1 MKSIKYLFAVLV
13 LSIIACSDLEEK
25 PVGLLSPEGFFQSP
39 KDVETAVNG
48 AIGHLQHENWW
59 GRKFSNAIMLRS
71 DMVGIGDPGTP
82 ARRKDHNYFTVLA
95 DNGMITA
102 FWPRSY
108 QAIAAANEAIA
119 GAELIAG
126 NTPEEQLNPAAAQGR
141 FVRAFTYYHLVRL
154 FGDIPYLDKPADNI
168 EEALQISKTP
178 ASQVYANI
186 IADLE
191 YAKQWLPDQQPNRS
205 KPSKGTAAAF
215 LASVHLTMGNYAKA
229 YEEAN
234 FVISNEARFNFGL
247 AADYQDLFN
256 ADKQNGLNESLFS
269 LDYNGFS
276 NGDNGRDYQGALTGI
291 RAAVDDYGGGWSVAV
306 PNINVYNTWDG
317 RDYRKAVSLDT
328 VAVFKDGPQPFTK
341 FPDYDPRNIP
351 SAYIA
356 KYTRFPGMAQDG
368 NYRASSTNYAM
379 MRYAEVLLIAA
390 EALNEIEPGSA
401 EAAALVNRVRAR
413 ARNRAGVM
421 TAYPEDVSP
430 GLSQGEFRDMVLEER
445 KWEMAFEHGR
455 WYDIAR
461 RKLGEK
467 VFAPDGLEP
476 QANFNPARDYLL
488 PLPADELVRNPNLE
502 PQNPGY

>member
-126 NTPEEQLNPAAAQGR
+126 NTPEEQLNPGAAQGR

-229 YEEAN
+229 
-234 FVISNEARFNFGL
+234 
-247 AADYQDLFN
+247 
-256 ADKQNGLNESLFS
+256 
-269 LDYNGFS
+269 
-276 NGDNGRDYQGALTGI
+276 
-291 RAAVDDYGGGWSVAV
+291 
-306 PNINVYNTWDG
+306 
-317 RDYRKAVSLDT
+317 
-328 VAVFKDGPQPFTK
+328 
-341 FPDYDPRNIP
+341 
-351 SAYIA
+351 
-356 KYTRFPGMAQDG
+356 
-368 NYRASSTNYAM
+368 
-379 MRYAEVLLIAA
+379 
-390 EALNEIEPGSA
+390 
-401 EAAALVNRVRAR
+401 
-413 ARNRAGVM
+413 
-421 TAYPEDVSP
+421 
-430 GLSQGEFRDMVLEER
+430 
-445 KWEMAFEHGR
+445 
-455 WYDIAR
+455 
-461 RKLGEK
+461 
-467 VFAPDGLEP
+467 
-476 QANFNPARDYLL
+476 
-488 PLPADELVRNPNLE
+488 
-502 PQNPGY
+502 